1 MALSE
6 LWSML
11 EGKNYHPSAQQLF
24 DDLKNGFDF
33 QDEAVAPL
41 LRADNPELRLP
52 RFENNAALEWVGEIV
67 IEENADIQALIDE
80 YWEQAV
86 AEHGEDYV
94 CAPKDIV
101 DVFQKVIAMRD
112 PDGSSGVSAELIEGK
127 TALSWESPE
136 MAVHVG
142 SKRAPIRN
150 KEELF
155 RKVLHEFGVHGQRAI
170 NGLKTK
176 LPVLGTGLFTDTK
189 RPDYLTYEEG
199 LATTIEETIGDAVPV
214 WTAAKFGHYINLSI
228 AESGV
233 DYRSVFETA
242 WRYRLLSSL
251 KPDQEVTTA
260 MIDKAKSA
268 AYTACNR
275 IFRGTQP
282 DLREKTGLDIKP
294 LVFSKDAAYLS
305 GRVLVMEH
313 LKELHEAGDV
323 AGVKRLFA
331 GKFDPTNPV
340 QADIMERALAG

>member
-127 TALSWESPE
+127 LLCRGNHQKWQCMLGQSERRL
-136 MAVHVG
+136 G
-142 SKRAPIRN
+142 IKRN
-150 KEELF
+150 CFVKYY
-155 RKVLHEFGVHGQRAI
+155 
-170 NGLKTK
+170 T
-176 LPVLGTGLFTDTK
+176 
-189 RPDYLTYEEG
+189 
-199 LATTIEETIGDAVPV
+199 
-214 WTAAKFGHYINLSI
+214 NL
-228 AESGV
+228 
-233 DYRSVFETA
+233 
-242 WRYRLLSSL
+242 
-251 KPDQEVTTA
+251 
-260 MIDKAKSA
+260 
-268 AYTACNR
+268 AYTASAR
-275 IFRGTQP
+275 LTAS
-282 DLREKTGLDIKP
+282 KP
-294 LVFSKDAAYLS
+294 SSQY
-305 GRVLVMEH
+305 
-313 LKELHEAGDV
+313 
-323 AGVKRLFA
+323 
-331 GKFDPTNPV
+331 
-340 QADIMERALAG
+340 